1 MLQFLYLVLKFYVT
15 ATIRFYFNKVE
26 VRGKENLKGNGP
38 FLFVANHQNAFV
50 DGLLLV
56 SVNTFSVHFLI
67 RADIYKKKWA
77 SNVLHFLKLMPVY
90 RIRDGYENLGKNTEQ
105 FDACIRLFKKGDSV
119 LIFPEGNHGHTRK
132 LRPLSKGF
140 TRIAFEAIK
149 QHPDLNLQV
158 IPVGFNYSHQ
168 SAFNSRVLIQYGPPI
183 SIKDYYK
190 EPLPVNANLFKDKVA
205 EEIKKLITH
214 IDDDARYDEILAK
227 LNATNPDY
235 FDPDDTNQRIEKIIA
250 GETIAPTERKSPLFN
265 IITTPLKPLAWLINW
280 PVIFGWQKFSKTI
293 KDPVFV
299 TSLKYGY
306 GFAVVHIYYVML
318 MAVASIFMG
327 WWALL
332 VYPTLLITLKILRK
346 PV

>member
-1 MLQFLYLVLKFYVT
+1 MLHFFYLVLKFYVT
-15 ATIRFYFNKVE
+15 ITLRFFFSKIE
-26 VRGKENLKGNGP
+26 VRGRENLKGNGP
-38 FLFVANHQNAFV
+38 FLFVANHQNAFI

-56 SVNTFSVHFLI
+56 SVNSFSVHFLI

-77 SNVLHFLKLMPVY
+77 SDLLHFLKLMPVY
-90 RIRDGYENLGKNTEQ
+90 RIRDGYENLSKNTEQ

-149 QHPDLNLQV
+149 QEPNMNLQV
-158 IPVGFNYSHQ
+158 IPVGYNYSHQ

-183 SIKDYYK
+183 SIADFFK
-190 EPLPVNANLFKDKVA
+190 EPLPVNANAFKDKVA

-214 IDDDARYDEILAK
+214 IDDDVRYDEILTK
-227 LNATNPDY
+227 LNASNPDY
-235 FDPDDTNQRIEKIIA
+235 FNPEETNQRIEKIA
-250 GETIAPTERKSPLFN
+250 KGESIPRTERKTPLFN
-265 IITTPLKPLAWLINW
+265 IITTPLKPLAWFINW
-280 PVIFGWQKFSKTI
+280 PVIQGWRKFEKKI

-306 GFAVVHIYYVML
+306 GFAVVHIYYALL
-318 MAVASIFMG
+318 MCIAAIFIN

-332 VYPTLLITLKILRK
+332 VYPALLLTLKILRK

>member
-1 MLQFLYLVLKFYVT
+1 MLHFFYLVLKFYVT
-15 ATIRFYFNKVE
+15 ITLRFYYNKIE
-26 VRGKENLKGNGP
+26 VRGKENLRGNGP
-38 FLFVANHQNAFV
+38 FLFVANHQNAFI

-56 SVNTFSVHFLI
+56 SVNSFSVHFLI

-77 SNVLHFLKLMPVY
+77 SAVLHFLKLMPVY
-90 RIRDGYENLGKNTEQ
+90 RIRDGYENLSKNNDQ

-140 TRIAFEAIK
+140 TRIAFEAMK
-149 QHPDLNLQV
+149 QQPDMNLQV

-183 SIKDYYK
+183 AIKDYYK
-190 EPLPVNANLFKDKVA
+190 EPLPANANAFKDKVA

-214 IDDDARYDEILAK
+214 IDDDARYEEILSK
-227 LNATNPDY
+227 LNASNPDY
-235 FDPDDTNQRIEKIIA
+235 FDPVDTNKRVEKIMH
-250 GETIAPTERKSPLFN
+250 GESLVRTERPTSLFN
-265 IITTPLKPLAWLINW
+265 LITTPLKPVAFALNAPMILAWR
-280 PVIFGWQKFSKTI
+280 KFSKTI

-299 TSLKYGY
+299 SSLKYGF
-306 GFAVVHIYYVML
+306 GFSLLHMYYIML
-318 MAVASIFMG
+318 MSISAIFIG

-332 VYPTLLITLKILRK
+332 VYPMLLLTLKILRK